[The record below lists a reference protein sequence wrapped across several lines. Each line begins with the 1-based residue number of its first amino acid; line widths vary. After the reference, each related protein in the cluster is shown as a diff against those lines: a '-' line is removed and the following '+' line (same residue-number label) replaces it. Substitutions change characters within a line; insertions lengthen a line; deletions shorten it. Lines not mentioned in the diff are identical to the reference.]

1 MSVALRSSE
10 SVNPVPDAG
19 IRILV
24 IDGDASSREM
34 LAAGLE
40 AEGFE
45 VVLAH
50 DGHEGIRLLTVT
62 RPSLVLL
69 DMFLPDQSG
78 MAVFRRIEAVSALPV
93 IMVAAKDDEIDAVL
107 SLEAGAADHV
117 TKPFR
122 LRELTARVRAV
133 LRRVETPSATG
144 TPDNLFESGP
154 VKIDVSMREV
164 TVRGIPVELSRKELD
179 LLVLLVSEAGHVV
192 TRTQCMDHLW
202 RDRRLADSRTLDTHI
217 KRVRKKIEL
226 DPGHPEHILTIR
238 GIGYRFRA

>member
-1 MSVALRSSE
+1 
-10 SVNPVPDAG
+10 
-19 IRILV
+19 
-24 IDGDASSREM
+24 M
-34 LAAGLE
+34 LATGLE

-45 VVLAH
+45 VVLAR

-78 MAVFRRIEAVSALPV
+78 MAVFRRIEAISALPV

-133 LRRVETPSATG
+133 LRRVETPSAAG
-144 TPDNLFESGP
+144 SMDNLFESGP
-154 VKIDVSMREV
+154 VKIDVALREV
-164 TVRGIPVELSRKELD
+164 TVRGVPAELSRKELD

-226 DPGHPEHILTIR
+226 DPAHPQHILTIR